1 MAAVFTVV
9 AVVVV
14 LLLGYYL
21 FEKDED
27 HDEWRGY

>member
-9 AVVVV
+9 AVVAV

-21 FEKDED
+21 FEKDDD